1 MSNII
6 DLFLKTEADVG
17 DTKEELLEHLKEAI
31 KDSSDLKYANELID
45 DLCGEIYLIFEEL
58 NSKGH
63 IIKVEVFVEQLL
75 DLYDI
80 YDHKDLAFI
89 QGVILGL
96 RAVAH
101 FCNNDNENIFNNTRL
116 NIEATSFKKDFI
128 NLSEKMK

>member
-1 MSNII
+1 MSSLI
-6 DLFLKTEADVG
+6 DNFVKKQGDVG
-17 DTKEELLEHLKEAI
+17 DTREEIKEHLKEAV

-80 YDHKDLAFI
+80 YDHKDSAFI